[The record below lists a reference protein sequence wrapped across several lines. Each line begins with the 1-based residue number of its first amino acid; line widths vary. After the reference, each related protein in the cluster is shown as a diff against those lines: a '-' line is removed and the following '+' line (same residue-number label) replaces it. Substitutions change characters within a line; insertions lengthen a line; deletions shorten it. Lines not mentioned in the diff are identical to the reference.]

1 MWWRR
6 KTPRRDAG
14 ASAVAAE
21 VQAAPAAASAAPLA
35 AFAEDYDASGA
46 AAPPDIAEDRLD
58 EAPRTRPAAGE
69 NASTR
74 SEQFDAEEVWRA
86 LAEARRQ
93 ALAVYARYKLPLT
106 TALYQRRGDRHA
118 WRPAE
123 EAMTAEQRWAFV
135 LDGAEAGWRL
145 VGLDRVGRIGRAR
158 VIEVQMAAGI
168 LALTEALR
176 RRLPEL
182 DAGARADIGRAF
194 ELGRLTAAAETRAE
208 LVRRRKRRRDRL
220 RAARAKA
227 QGAGTTP
234 GGGG

>member
-1 MWWRR
+1 M
-6 KTPRRDAG
+6 
-14 ASAVAAE
+14 E
-21 VQAAPAAASAAPLA
+21 VQAASAASE
-35 AFAEDYDASGA
+35 EDYDASGA
-46 AAPPDIAEDRLD
+46 AAPPDIVEDRLD

-69 NASTR
+69 NGSTR
-74 SEQFDAEEVWRA
+74 SEQFDAGEVWRA

-93 ALAVYARYKLPLT
+93 ALAVYARHKLPLT
-106 TALYQRRGDRHA
+106 PALYQRRGDRHA

-145 VGLDRVGRIGRAR
+145 VGLERVGRIGRAR

-182 DAGARADIGRAF
+182 DDAARADIGRAF
-194 ELGRLTAAAETRAE
+194 ELGRLTAEANARAE
-208 LVRRRKRRRDRL
+208 MVRRRKRRRDRL
-220 RAARAKA
+220 RAARAKMRE
-227 QGAGTTP
+227 GVVRPEG
-234 GGGG
+234 